1 MSRSGHSGRPSA
13 AKATDFVRRVV
24 GSLQAEV
31 EQQRVRQWPLAEHHD
46 VAALGSARDDYAS
59 LRRTVISIQ
68 EELKELKVKTR
79 ILNTRTAKT
88 QGKTEALEVRLDDLE
103 HDGSKS
109 DEGDVN
115 EDASDNAGNAAG
127 ADLSISVAAVRRSA
141 QDGNWVAISGHLWK
155 ESPDSSSA
163 LTLVSDSEVLDS
175 LGEPWADFSCYT
187 DAELAALGVVRAGS
201 ARTVSNPATGTTMEA
216 AELEYKSTK
225 AERAYAKTKAVANIA
240 TQLQDTSDY

>member
-103 HDGSKS
+103 HEGSKN
-109 DEGDVN
+109 DEGDDVN
-115 EDASDNAGNAAG
+115 EDASDNAANAAG
-127 ADLSISVAAVRRSA
+127 ADLSVSVAAVQRSLE
-141 QDGNWVAISGHLWK
+141 DGEWVAISGHLWK
-155 ESPDSSSA
+155 EEPGSADSSSPA
-163 LTLVSDSEVLDS
+163 LVSKSEVIET
-175 LGEPWADFSCYT
+175 LGGPWAEFSCYT
-187 DAELAALGVVRAGS
+187 DAELAKMGVVRAGS
-201 ARTVSNPATGTTMEA
+201 ERTVSTPVTYEAMEA
-216 AELEYKSTK
+216 AELEYTQ
-225 AERAYAKTKAVANIA
+225 TKAVAILTA
-240 TQLQDTSDY
+240 KLQDISDY